1 MPKLTPEMFSSLDLQ
16 EQARILQQVPIDKLN
31 DLHLVQLSDNT
42 PDEEIYHVL
51 SDLIDTLPEDAR
63 VVLIVRL
70 LELLAV
76 YANEDASRDGLEVPS
91 KKVAMVLL
99 LIQTMNQLKKDIN
112 RIVQENNDGDED

>member
-1 MPKLTPEMFSSLDLQ
+1 MAKLTPEVFSSLDLS
-16 EQARILQQVPIDKLN
+16 EQVRILQKVPVDKLN

-42 PDEEIYHVL
+42 PDTEIYGVL
-51 SDLIDTLPEDAR
+51 SDLIESVSEDVR

-76 YANEDASRDGLEVPS
+76 YANEDAERDGIEAPS

-99 LIQTMNQLKKDIN
+99 LIQNLNQLKKILT
-112 RIVQENNDGDED
+112 EL

>member
-31 DLHLVQLSDNT
+31 DLHLVQLTDNT
-42 PDEEIYHVL
+42 SDEEIYHVL
-51 SDLIDTLPEDAR
+51 SDLIDSLPEDAR

-70 LELLAV
+70 LEMLAV
-76 YANEDASRDGLEVPS
+76 YANEDAEKDGIKAPP

-99 LIQTMNQLKKDIN
+99 LIQTMNQLKQDIN
-112 RIVQENNDGDED
+112 RIVQENDDGDED